1 MSHQIVFVAGSPSGS
16 SRSSS
21 VARAL
26 AGRLEAYGRPTRWF
40 SIRDFDSEDVM
51 LARAEA
57 PALKH
62 FVEVVRGAAALVL
75 STPVYKATYAGALKA
90 VVDLI
95 PPDALIDKPTLG
107 IGTSRLADH
116 GGDLARAFGAL
127 FAFFRA
133 RSVGALVVLDDE
145 LTVGEGGV
153 VTFAAAAEDRLAAAA
168 RALALAVDEPV
179 QARTAE

>member
-1 MSHQIVFVAGSPSGS
+1 MTREFVFIAASPSS
-16 SRSSS
+16 NSRSSA

-26 AGRLEAYGRPTRWF
+26 ANRLEARGRPTRWY
-40 SIRDFDSEDVM
+40 SVRDFDPADVM

-57 PALKH
+57 PGIKH

-75 STPVYKATYAGALKA
+75 STPVYKATYAGVLKA

-95 PPDALIDKPTLG
+95 PPDALVDKPALG

-116 GGDLARAFGAL
+116 GGDVARAFAAL

-145 LTVGEGGV
+145 LTVGDGGGA
-153 VTFAAAAEDRLAAAA
+153 TFAAAAEDRLQAVL
-168 RALALAVDEPV
+168 RALSLAVEEHSRA
-179 QARTAE
+179 QAAG

>member
-1 MSHQIVFVAGSPSGS
+1 MTGEVLFVTGSPSPT
-16 SRSSS
+16 SRSSA

-26 AGRLEAYGRPTRWF
+26 ASRLEARGRRTRWY
-40 SIRDFDSEDVM
+40 SIRDFDPADVM

-57 PALKH
+57 PAVAH
-62 FVEVVRGAAALVL
+62 FVEAVRGASALVL

-95 PPDALIDKPTLG
+95 PPDALVDKPTLG

-116 GGDLARAFGAL
+116 GGELAGAFRAL

-133 RSVGALVVLDDE
+133 RSVGPLVVLDDE
-145 LTVGEGGV
+145 LTLGDGGV
-153 VTFAAAAEDRLAAAA
+153 ATFAAAAEERLTAV
-168 RALALAVDEPV
+168 ALALSLAVEEPSP
-179 QARTAE
+179 ARATG